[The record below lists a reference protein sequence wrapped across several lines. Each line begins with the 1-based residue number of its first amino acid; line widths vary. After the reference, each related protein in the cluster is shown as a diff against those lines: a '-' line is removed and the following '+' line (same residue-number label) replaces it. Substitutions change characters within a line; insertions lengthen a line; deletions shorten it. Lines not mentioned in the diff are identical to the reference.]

1 MHKLENPDNGLEKGW
16 KTRAAVPHK
25 HMEFVIEGVESEYRH
40 LVGWDQKDDSW
51 DGNPLVSLVKRTLP
65 EKKDDASVCPGASI
79 QIIRDHIINEA
90 MRNDT
95 MLWPARNA
103 NSYTDDHDEKVR
115 PPLWDWAKVEVRGP
129 VKKFFD
135 VNRWPLQMQTEDR
148 QRQIKSDKDLS
159 VQQVWNPIIEDPTPW
174 TFYRPKA
181 RPYVDEKVKFRSGHR
196 IYPIGD
202 TPRQKKVVENQMY
215 ATIGRAMGIP
225 DTDQRRP
232 GLVERLSNFFRRGGH
247 DDDGFDRPGSRL
259 PRVNPRDIP
268 KSYDPRAEA
277 DRKRKAVD
285 DARKGSTKAV
295 RLTRAELP
303 DDAVEVGDLDATF
316 DPDNDP
322 QFPGLTI
329 GANFPLG
336 PRQ

>member
-1 MHKLENPDNGLEKGW
+1 
-16 KTRAAVPHK
+16 
-25 HMEFVIEGVESEYRH
+25 
-40 LVGWDQKDDSW
+40 
-51 DGNPLVSLVKRTLP
+51 
-65 EKKDDASVCPGASI
+65 
-79 QIIRDHIINEA
+79 
-90 MRNDT
+90 
-95 MLWPARNA
+95 
-103 NSYTDDHDEKVR
+103 
-115 PPLWDWAKVEVRGP
+115 
-129 VKKFFD
+129 
-135 VNRWPLQMQTEDR
+135 
-148 QRQIKSDKDLS
+148 
-159 VQQVWNPIIEDPTPW
+159 
-174 TFYRPKA
+174 
-181 RPYVDEKVKFRSGHR
+181 
-196 IYPIGD
+196 
-202 TPRQKKVVENQMY
+202 
-215 ATIGRAMGIP
+215 MGIP

-232 GLVERLSNFFRRGGH
+232 GLVERLSNFFRRRDH

-285 DARKGSTKAV
+285 DAQKGSTKAV